1 MKYRRP
7 RYMNDGGIASLL
19 SNGGS
24 EAMMLDLESAP
35 NWAQKV
41 HTNIVGGEWDDEL
54 DLLED
59 FTLAIPR
66 AADAAVDPFLD
77 FMDAYDELKDETEAT
92 AEDMFDMQGTY
103 EEEEQ
108 RQGFSSLSSEQ
119 QELIAESLMPGAGI
133 VKTTKMGLKTLD
145 QLKKTLADKAKSM
158 KSSSKI
164 NVEREIDPK
173 TGFRHDVP
181 KDATTH
187 LKQSI
192 SKTKKLPPEMRYG
205 GALSY
210 KKGYY
215 GKSYK

>member
-1 MKYRRP
+1 
-7 RYMNDGGIASLL
+7 
-19 SNGGS
+19 
-24 EAMMLDLESAP
+24 
-35 NWAQKV
+35 
-41 HTNIVGGEWDDEL
+41 
-54 DLLED
+54 
-59 FTLAIPR
+59 
-66 AADAAVDPFLD
+66 
-77 FMDAYDELKDETEAT
+77 
-92 AEDMFDMQGTY
+92 
-103 EEEEQ
+103 
-108 RQGFSSLSSEQ
+108 
-119 QELIAESLMPGAGI
+119 

-192 SKTKKLPPEMRYG
+192 SKTKKLPLRYG

>member
-1 MKYRRP
+1 M
-7 RYMNDGGIASLL
+7 
-19 SNGGS
+19 
-24 EAMMLDLESAP
+24 
-35 NWAQKV
+35 
-41 HTNIVGGEWDDEL
+41 
-54 DLLED
+54 
-59 FTLAIPR
+59 
-66 AADAAVDPFLD
+66 
-77 FMDAYDELKDETEAT
+77 
-92 AEDMFDMQGTY
+92 
-103 EEEEQ
+103 
-108 RQGFSSLSSEQ
+108 
-119 QELIAESLMPGAGI
+119 
-133 VKTTKMGLKTLD
+133 KTTKMGLKTLD

-215 GKSYK
+215 GKSYR